1 MLEGDNH
8 EHHIVEV
15 SQDEDGKLSMRKFGS
30 FTRVTDSFCFETEDL
45 KSFCYIV
52 ITGDSGEEKP
62 TCTHGISTTTAVI
75 QRQDKCP
82 HEDGALISYVLCE
95 SKLLDFQ
102 KENEGNIR
110 ILDSNTKHFH
120 KLNRESKYKMEIQPG
135 GTIAF
140 KFLDLCKSNGEH
152 YLGHYPRNIEAK
164 NCKNSFSVSLTL
176 LELDDNEW
184 DQKLSV
190 IEPIERCQHQEEC
203 KLLTQHKS
211 RAGTTLPDSKH
222 ESFSDSKDS
231 NTSSP
236 PPIYNINIHGDVD
249 TFGSIGGQNIKNK
262 IESNKSIPMEDSTTR
277 RKKTGKG
284 KKKGAPQKKE

>member
-8 EHHIVEV
+8 EHHIVEI
-15 SQDEDGKLSMRKFGS
+15 SQDDDGKLSMRKFGS

-52 ITGDSGEEKP
+52 TTGDSGEEEEKP
-62 TCTHGISTTTAVI
+62 ICKHGISTTTAVI

-82 HEDGALISYVLCE
+82 HEDGALSSYVLCE

-102 KENEGNIR
+102 KENKGNIR

-152 YLGHYPRNIEAK
+152 YLGHYPRNIQAK

-184 DQKLSV
+184 DQKMSV
-190 IEPIERCQHQEEC
+190 IEPIEPCQHLEEC
-203 KLLTQHKS
+203 KLLTHDS
-211 RAGTTLPDSKH
+211 IAGTTLADSKH
-222 ESFSDSKDS
+222 DGFSDSEDS
-231 NTSSP
+231 NTSSHP
-236 PPIYNINIHGDVD
+236 PTTVVNIRGNVK
-249 TFGSIGGQNIKNK
+249 TLGSIAGKNIKNDIK
-262 IESNKSIPMEDSTTR
+262 DQSMGDSTTR
-277 RKKTGKG
+277 KQKHTKNKKR
-284 KKKGAPQKKE
+284 GATQKK